1 VPTCGRS
8 ESPPGTVV
16 LSGSWERAG
25 RTPAAAAIFGLLFVG
40 VVYFHGQ
47 SLLAFLGVAVS
58 RAFHAPAGHTGDML
72 RDLEQ
77 LARITREP
85 IQISLLVSQIL
96 LMLLPTWLLVRRWHT
111 PDVRAYI
118 RLRKVSPE
126 EMLLAVVAAMLFLPF
141 NAWLSETLARELGIP
156 DRLIAINEI
165 LFTPSGVTELAWLI
179 IVVAATP
186 AVCEEVFFRG
196 YVQRTLE
203 RVIGWKSLLVVGAL
217 FGLYHMQPL
226 GLLSLSGLGFL
237 FGFLFYRSRSLL
249 PSIAAHFTNNI
260 FVVLLLFAG
269 GTTAAT
275 GTTGWETALAGLVL
289 EVPVALLYVRITRV
303 PSRESVA
310 PVPPA

>member
-1 VPTCGRS
+1 
-8 ESPPGTVV
+8 
-16 LSGSWERAG
+16 
-25 RTPAAAAIFGLLFVG
+25 
-40 VVYFHGQ
+40 
-47 SLLAFLGVAVS
+47 
-58 RAFHAPAGHTGDML
+58 
-72 RDLEQ
+72 
-77 LARITREP
+77 
-85 IQISLLVSQIL
+85 
-96 LMLLPTWLLVRRWHT
+96 
-111 PDVRAYI
+111 
-118 RLRKVSPE
+118 
-126 EMLLAVVAAMLFLPF
+126 MLLAVVAAMLFLPF